1 MERYARGDE
10 SAFSQLYDSLAPR
23 LHRYLLRGCRDACTA
38 ADLLQ
43 QTMLQI
49 HRARGSFI
57 AGADVSPWAFA
68 IARRLLVDSLRRRK
82 HERRAVSLE
91 TGGYE
96 DGAVDLRAD
105 LQPADERVD
114 AQRLARA
121 IDAALERL
129 PKSHRVAFELVKRDG
144 LSIREA
150 AQVLGATPT
159 AVKLRAHRAY
169 VALRSALRHVVD
181 RR

>member
-10 SAFSQLYDSLAPR
+10 SAFSELYDALAPR
-23 LHRYLLRGCRDACTA
+23 LHGYLLRGCRDACRA
-38 ADLLQ
+38 DDLLQ

-57 AGADVSPWAFA
+57 PGADVLPWAFA
-68 IARRLLVDSLRRRK
+68 IARRLLIDSLRRSK
-82 HERRAVSLE
+82 HERHAVSLE

-96 DGAVDLRAD
+96 NGALEFDADLR
-105 LQPADERVD
+105 PADELVD
-114 AQRLARA
+114 SQRLARA
-121 IDAALERL
+121 VHAALARL
-129 PKSHRVAFELVKRDG
+129 PKSQRVAFELIKRDG

-150 AQVLGATPT
+150 AQALGATPT
-159 AVKLRAHRAY
+159 AVKLRVHRAY